1 MMFDDWRGEHLHV
14 GELWQSRPFLGV
26 FDFDWFVHDFGW
38 DCEIPRQLNQQSAVN
53 SHPIIAAVI
62 VI

>member
-1 MMFDDWRGEHLHV
+1 MWENIGKAVHFFEFLILIGLCMILV
-14 GELWQSRPFLGV
+14 GIV
-26 FDFDWFVHDFGW
+26 
-38 DCEIPRQLNQQSAVN
+38 EIPRQLNQQSAVN